1 MIADHVVPFLEQVPG
16 AGDPPWGLAT
26 TAAGVAIL
34 LVVIF
39 LRYMTV
45 ANDKATAAAESTRK
59 AHTEEMQAQRQLFVG
74 TLQQI
79 TETNAAS
86 AERVETA
93 LRDLASE
100 LRTGQPRPRGVP
112 T

>member
-1 MIADHVVPFLEQVPG
+1 MTSTTIVPFLEQATA

-45 ANDKATAAAESTRK
+45 ANDKATAAAESTLK

>member
-1 MIADHVVPFLEQVPG
+1 MLTILDQVP
-16 AGDPPWGLAT
+16 AADPPWGLAT

-39 LRYMTV
+39 LRHI
-45 ANDKATAAAESTRK
+45 TASSEKSAAEQK
-59 AHTEEMQAQRQLFVG
+59 AQREAHAAEMHAQRSLFTG
-74 TLQQI
+74 TLERI

-93 LRDLASE
+93 LRDLAME
-100 LRTGQPRPRGVP
+100 LRTGTVRPRGVAP
-112 T
+112 

>member
-1 MIADHVVPFLEQVPG
+1 MIADHVVPFLEQVPT

-39 LRYMTV
+39 LRFIAA
-45 ANDKATAAAESTRK
+45 ANDKAAAAAEATRK
-59 AHTEEMQAQRQLFVG
+59 AHTDEMQAQRELFVG
-74 TLQQI
+74 SLQQI

-93 LRDLASE
+93 LRELASE
-100 LRTGQPRPRGVP
+100 LRTGQPRTRGVA